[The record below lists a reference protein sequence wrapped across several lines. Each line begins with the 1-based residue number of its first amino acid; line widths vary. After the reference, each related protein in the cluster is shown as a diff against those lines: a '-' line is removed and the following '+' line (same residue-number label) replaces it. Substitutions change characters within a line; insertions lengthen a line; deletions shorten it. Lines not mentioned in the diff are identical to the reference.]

1 MTYRYEID
9 ENNAI
14 HMWVDT
20 QEEPFIF
27 QPDYPDG
34 TPWADA
40 ADATAWAEAKIA
52 ELTDIENP
60 MAPNYPNEK
69 PQVQPAKLAKE
80 KAAAKAA
87 LWAKLGLTEEEA
99 NLLIG

>member
-14 HMWVDT
+14 HMWINT

-34 TPWADA
+34 TPWADR
-40 ADATAWAEAKIA
+40 ADAVAWAEAKIA
-52 ELTDIENP
+52 ELSDIENP
-60 MAPNYPNEK
+60 MAPDFPNQE
-69 PQVQPAKLAKE
+69 PQKQSAKIAQE
-80 KAAAKAA
+80 RAAQKAA

-99 NLLIG
+99 KILLA